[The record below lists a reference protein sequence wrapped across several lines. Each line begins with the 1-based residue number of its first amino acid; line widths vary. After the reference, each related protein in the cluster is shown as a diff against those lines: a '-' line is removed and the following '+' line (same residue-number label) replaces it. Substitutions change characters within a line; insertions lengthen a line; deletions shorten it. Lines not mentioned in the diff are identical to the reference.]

1 MVGAIPKT
9 TAERQPTATASVVR
23 LERAK
28 DAAGK
33 TVAGKWNCV
42 EETVTGVVT
51 ARKVHADTKALPI
64 ARELFRRLLTERLDG
79 NPEDQ
84 KW

>member
-1 MVGAIPKT
+1 MVGAMPKT

-33 TVAGKWNCV
+33 ELPDKWNCV

-51 ARKVHADTKALPI
+51 SRKVHVDAKAIPI
-64 ARELFRRLLTERLDG
+64 AREIFRRLVSQRLEG